1 MGRTHV
7 AVFFCPRSCAFFT
20 HGFSLLL
27 DREEPMSGDL
37 ILVIVLAL
45 VFLGGMGGL
54 LIYAN
59 TGKDEGEKGKDGEK
73 R

>member
-1 MGRTHV
+1 
-7 AVFFCPRSCAFFT
+7 
-20 HGFSLLL
+20 
-27 DREEPMSGDL
+27 MSGDL